1 MFTRELQG
9 IKINHIAVARITN
22 TTDGYCIQYISP
34 IDQHLTFIFT
44 SNIAML
50 LLRECKARGYT
61 RLSKKKCLV
70 PLLVLSH

>member
-50 LLRECKARGYT
+50 LLRECEAGGYT
-61 RLSKKKCLV
+61 RLSKKNCLV